1 MVRFTDTGWQ
11 HVIVASLVGHCEAVI
26 SSGCLSEPSEESMR
40 LLVAETLSAFNMQH
54 HQEATA

>member
-1 MVRFTDTGWQ
+1 MGRFTNTGWQ

-26 SSGCLSEPSEESMR
+26 SSGCMSEPAEESMR

-54 HQEATA
+54 NQETAS